1 MAKLNLSV
9 AIGDYD
15 RNRPL
20 IDGAVQID
28 GVDPVFMKLYPEEIF
43 FRAFRNQD
51 FDICECSLSSFTV
64 KTAARDCPYVG
75 VPAFVSRMFRHTSIY
90 VRTDRIKKPQD
101 LKGKKVGVPE
111 YQLTANVWARAILED
126 DFGVKPKDMHWIRG
140 GIEHAGRPEKITI
153 KLPKGVRLDSAP
165 EGKTISELLAKGEID
180 GFIAPRPPAVQSKNI
195 GWLFRDPVAA
205 AKDYY
210 KRTKIFPI
218 MHLIGVRR
226 TLAEKH
232 PWLPAAVLKAFEQ
245 SKAAAM
251 AHLWD
256 TSATKVTMPFV
267 EERVAEAR
275 ELMGDDY
282 WPYGVEANRKTLET
296 FLRHHHAQGLSSRLV
311 KVEEL
316 FHPGRWRASKSRTS
330 ASNELYRSIAL
341 PQRGLGDEHEA
352 KRVFGSPDNL
362 AATGDFP
369 VSRHVEIDG
378 IRHFIVS
385 RTNHLHAAFRNVAN
399 ACLDQFGCAG
409 RAEPAGIIHLMP
421 NVLAPVLRHRCLR
434 FQPPCRKR
442 ASTLR
447 PA

>member
-1 MAKLNLSV
+1 MPKLNLSV

-20 IDGAVQID
+20 IGGAVQID
-28 GVDPVFMKLYPEEIF
+28 GVDPVFMTLPPEEIF
-43 FRAFRNQD
+43 FRAFRTED

-64 KTAARDCPYVG
+64 KTAAGDCPYVG

-90 VRTDRIKKPQD
+90 VRTDRIKQPAD
-101 LKGKKVGVPE
+101 LKGRKVGVPE

-126 DFGVKPKDMHWIRG
+126 DFGVKPKDIHWIRG

-153 KLPKGVRLDSAP
+153 KLPKGVRLDNAP
-165 EGKTISELLAKGEID
+165 EGRTISDLLAKGEID
-180 GFIAPRPPAVQSKNI
+180 GFIAPRPPAVASRHI

-210 KRTKIFPI
+210 KRTGIFPI

-226 TLAEKH
+226 RLVEKH

-245 SKAAAM
+245 SKALAM

-267 EERVAEAR
+267 EERIAEAR

-282 WPYGVEANRKTLET
+282 WPYGVEPNRKALET
-296 FLRHHHAQGLSSRLV
+296 FLRHHHAQGLSPRLV

-316 FHPGRWRASKSRTS
+316 FHP
-330 ASNELYRSIAL
+330 
-341 PQRGLGDEHEA
+341 
-352 KRVFGSPDNL
+352 
-362 AATGDFP
+362 
-369 VSRHVEIDG
+369 
-378 IRHFIVS
+378 
-385 RTNHLHAAFRNVAN
+385 
-399 ACLDQFGCAG
+399 
-409 RAEPAGIIHLMP
+409 
-421 NVLAPVLRHRCLR
+421 
-434 FQPPCRKR
+434 
-442 ASTLR
+442 STLESFKI
-447 PA
+447 